1 MKKFLTLIVMLFV
14 LTSVAACSGGNNNS
28 GSKPVDNDILPVD
41 QIDKSKKIE
50 ISFYHAMGQT
60 NQAVMESIAEKYTA
74 EMKEVYGVDVTVNF
88 SNQGNYDTLR
98 KTIAASIAAGTQ
110 PTVAQTYPDH
120 VSLYL
125 EGEAVRSLDDFVDH
139 AEYGLEGTEEN
150 SYNFVDTYWA
160 EGRIYDQE
168 KTLYSIPFNK
178 STEVVFY
185 NVELFE
191 KYGWEAPKTWDD
203 VKVICEEWKQTPEY
217 KKIVESGT
225 KTAGMGIDSE
235 ANFFITL
242 IQQWGGEYTGFNNG
256 VGEYK
261 FDNPQAKAAL
271 QWLVD
276 EFNAGNLATAT
287 HFGTDYCS
295 DAFTAQQIPMT
306 IGSSAG
312 ASYNIDDSG
321 SFTTGVSTYPQM
333 AGASEDEKYVIQQG
347 TNVTLFKCADAQE
360 ELFGW
365 LFIKFLTNYES
376 ALQWTLETAYYPTR
390 KDVIA
395 SEEYQEYVSQMVY
408 DSAGNG
414 KYVYDPI
421 KEVCKVGLI
430 EQSDYY
436 YTSVAF
442 PGSASARDEATLIIQ
457 GILYNQNEYT
467 VEKAIKDA
475 INALKNN

>member
-1 MKKFLTLIVMLFV
+1 MKKFLALIVMLIA
-14 LTSVAACSGGNNNS
+14 LTSLAACGNNNS
-28 GSKPVDNDILPVD
+28 GNNIVDNDILPVD
-41 QIDKSKKIE
+41 QIDPSKKVE
-50 ISFYHAMGQT
+50 LSFYHYMGQK
-60 NQAVMESIAEKYTA
+60 NEEVMKNIADKFSA
-74 EMKEVYGVDVTVNF
+74 EMKKTYNVDVTVTF
-88 SNQGNYDTLR
+88 SGQGNQDTLR
-98 KTIAASIAAGTQ
+98 KTIAAAIAAGTQ
-110 PTVAQTYPDH
+110 PTIAQTYPDH

-125 EGEAVRSLDDFVDH
+125 EGEAVRALDDFVKH
-139 AEYGLEGTEEN
+139 EEYGLDGKEED
-150 SYNFVDTYWA
+150 SYGFVDTYWA
-160 EGRIYDQE
+160 EGRVYDKE

-185 NVELFE
+185 NVELFT
-191 KYGWEAPKTWDD
+191 KYGWEAPETWDD
-203 VKVICEEWKQTPEY
+203 VKAICEAWKTTPEY
-217 KKIVESGT
+217 KKIIDSGS

-242 IQQWGGEYTGFNNG
+242 IQQWGGEYTGFDENG
-256 VGEYK
+256 KGQFL
-261 FDNPQAKAAL
+261 FDNAEAKAAL

-276 EFNAGNLATAT
+276 EFNAGNLATST

-312 ASYNIDDSG
+312 ASYNIDETAA
-321 SFTTGVSTYPQM
+321 FTTGVAPYPQM
-333 AGASEDEKYVIQQG
+333 AGAEEDEKYVIQQG

-395 SEEYQEYVSQMVY
+395 SKEYQDYVSQMEY
-408 DSAGNG
+408 DASGQG

-430 EQSDYY
+430 DQSKYY

-442 PGSASARDEATLIIQ
+442 PGSADARDEATLIIQ
-457 GILYNQNEYT
+457 GILYNQKEYT